1 MKKTLTLLL
10 VLVMVLALAACGET
24 KEAEVVEN
32 VDPHDNT
39 MVIETPPAIVS
50 GPDTPVETYPAVN
63 VLPTT
68 APVGTDP
75 NAGTIPVPTTPPEET
90 QGDENNGEPVADPT
104 PTPVPE
110 ITYADDT
117 GKDFEVTMTEAEK
130 KAGHWGYI
138 NAQWVNFRVGPGTEY
153 KIYESLPKGAPVLVL
168 GYSDNG
174 WAKILYD
181 DYMIGYVARN
191 YVTNK

>member
-1 MKKTLTLLL
+1 MKKILTLLL
-10 VLVMVLALAACGET
+10 VLAMVLALAACGET

-32 VDPHDNT
+32 VDPQDNNLT
-39 MVIETPPAIVS
+39 IETPPAIVS

-68 APVGTDP
+68 APDIDP
-75 NAGTIPVPTTPPEET
+75 NATPVPVPTTTPEET
-90 QGDENNGEPVADPT
+90 PGDENVPPPADNPPEAT
-104 PTPVPE
+104 ATPE

-117 GKDFEVTMTEAEK
+117 GKDYNVTMTEDEK
-130 KAGHWGYI
+130 NAGRWGYI

-153 KIYESLPKGAPVLVL
+153 KIYESLPKGAPVLIL